1 MQVYADVCRRPL
13 SVIGSAQ
20 GPALGAAIHA
30 AVAAGAHPD
39 VHAAAMAMGSVQRSV
54 YVPDETRADAY
65 EALYAE
71 YVVLHDHFGRR
82 GNDVLH
88 RLRAL
93 RRDAVARAG
102 RAPAADATETD
113 TTSASMEEQSA

>member
-1 MQVYADVCRRPL
+1 VCRRPL
-13 SVIGSAQ
+13 SVIDSEQ
-20 GPALGAAIHA
+20 GPALGSAIYA

-39 VHAAAMAMGSVQRSV
+39 VTTAAHAMGKVRRNA
-54 YVPDETRADAY
+54 YVPDEARADAY
-65 EALYAE
+65 DALYAE
-71 YVVLHDHFGRR
+71 YLQLHDHFGRG

-102 RAPAADATETD
+102 RSGTEAVADETP
-113 TTSASMEEQSA
+113 TTSSATAPVEVPA